1 MPKSSPAILFVLL
14 LIPVFAIISS
24 CQTKPATNS
33 ITVPIYPGCE
43 KFQSDSVRKWCFK
56 KHFTR
61 DLEHKL
67 NTLNFSALPDDTLHI
82 FVRIDSSGV
91 FHADSILP
99 ELPGNNGQRIDSLLQ
114 SFHAI
119 PAHEGSRAVEI
130 RFKVPVVVA
139 GQGH

>member
-1 MPKSSPAILFVLL
+1 MEKKYFPVFLFVMGLFL
-14 LIPVFAIISS
+14 GACRSGADSNTPSLSLPV
-24 CQTKPATNS
+24 
-33 ITVPIYPGCE
+33 YPGCE

-139 GQGH
+139 GQGR

>member
-1 MPKSSPAILFVLL
+1 MHS
-14 LIPVFAIISS
+14 FAIIAILIALFALFFR
-24 CQTKPATNS
+24 CQSKSTS
-33 ITVPIYPGCE
+33 IPYSWPIYPGCE

>member
-1 MPKSSPAILFVLL
+1 MEKGRFQVFIIALGLL
-14 LIPVFAIISS
+14 LGACKSGS
-24 CQTKPATNS
+24 GNKYSTLS
-33 ITVPIYPGCE
+33 WPIYPGCE